1 MSGMYWYAVAASD
14 DVAGLKNKGFC
25 VTSDGEILYNEQY
38 EYALARMYTNDGHGI
53 VDVETSNFFF
63 DKDASDRIT
72 INAEDPMTTPVLS
85 YKLRITD
92 QYPDAEW
99 FYFAADKSEEILED
113 GAPHPLYKADGT
125 LATKTDYAD
134 CEFEALNPMPS
145 EDVGIYGRFTTATFS
160 FATYQSTADV
170 LHVEF
175 TGLHQEEDEY
185 CFADRL
191 RVVVTASPA
200 PSLPMG
206 GVLTSTSDSV
216 IRVPV
221 EQAGGVIEVYVPPVV
236 LPTVSISGDFGEDNW
251 LYAWSSSDTPMVRPI
266 SVNDVT
272 GLYEYNSGAYDT
284 AVVYDSSKS
293 YAVIEWYSNTY
304 LTDKGV
310 NGVLVAVENNNY
322 LNAKNIGS
330 EGVMFHA
337 SRIAVCSSSSATVIT
352 VYDSS
357 NNPYNAFQY
366 TSDGTDYYY
375 VLDGTQ
381 TDWTDNLASIGYKLP
396 IVGYVSSLKTE
407 ISMNAGDL
415 QTLYDENGTKMTVST
430 YGVSYPAVRVY
441 SSSSDTT
448 GTSVVNNNWTVHG
461 PQFSSG
467 DLSVSN
473 LTGSTQTIQRIAFIK

>member
-1 MSGMYWYAVAASD
+1 MALAPLLYNITFDSQ
-14 DVAGLKNKGFC
+14 
-25 VTSDGEILYNEQY
+25 TRILYFWDK
-38 EYALARMYTNDGHGI
+38 AGH
-53 VDVETSNFFF
+53 
-63 DKDASDRIT
+63 
-72 INAEDPMTTPVLS
+72 
-85 YKLRITD
+85 
-92 QYPDAEW
+92 
-99 FYFAADKSEEILED
+99 EIY
-113 GAPHPLYKADGT
+113 H
-125 LATKTDYAD
+125 
-134 CEFEALNPMPS
+134 CEIP
-145 EDVGIYGRFTTATFS
+145 
-160 FATYQSTADV
+160 
-170 LHVEF
+170 
-175 TGLHQEEDEY
+175 
-185 CFADRL
+185 
-191 RVVVTASPA
+191 SPA
-200 PSLPMG
+200 PSIPFG

-221 EQAGGVIEVYVPPVV
+221 EQAGGVVEEYSPAPA
-236 LPTVSISGDFGEDNW
+236 LPAVSLSGDFGEDNW
-251 LYAWSSSDTPMVRPI
+251 LYAWSSSDTPMVWPI

-357 NNPYNAFQY
+357 NNPYNAFKY

-381 TDWTDNLASIGYKLP
+381 TDWTDDLASIGYKLP
-396 IVGYVSSLKTE
+396 TIGYVSSIKTE

-415 QTLYDENGTKMTVST
+415 HTLYDEIGTKMTVST
-430 YGVSYPAVRVY
+430 YGISYPAVRVY

-448 GTSVVNNNWTVHG
+448 GTAVVNKNWTVHG